1 MDTIQGE
8 FAYNEFFIEVE
19 MTYNVVLVST
29 VQKIDSYI
37 YIYIY
42 VHIYSFKDSFT
53 LEVITKY

>member
-37 YIYIY
+37 YIYI
-42 VHIYSFKDSFT
+42 HICTYILF
-53 LEVITKY
+53 

>member
-42 VHIYSFKDSFT
+42 TYMYIYT
-53 LEVITKY
+53 LLKILLL